1 MNNNKIK
8 ELKIDEIVWIT
19 FIALS
24 ILNIVGDEYEIDY
37 YQDNNQEKDSNA
49 KKIFTFT
56 VAVSVIIYVYF
67 FKKNYER
74 VEELKEKKEDSTLA
88 EVRLLGSTF
97 IVVGILCLLY
107 FQLNSQTP
115 SNPSIV

>member
-8 ELKIDEIVWIT
+8 ELKIDEIVWLT

-24 ILNIVGDEYEIDY
+24 VLNIIGDEYEIDY
-37 YQDNNQEKDSNA
+37 YQYNNQKKDKNA
-49 KKIFTFT
+49 KKIFTLT
-56 VAVSVIIYVYF
+56 VAVSTLIYIYF

-74 VEELKEKKEDSTLA
+74 LEELKEKKEDSTLA
-88 EVRLLGSTF
+88 EIRLLGSTF
-97 IVVGILCLLY
+97 ILAGILCLLY